1 MWIVEICKVDSNDN
15 SSMVI
20 DVTNNGINFCYLY
33 EIKFKNKIFV
43 I

>member
-1 MWIVEICKVDSNDN
+1 MWIVGICKVDSNDN

-20 DVTNNGINFCYLY
+20 DVTNNDINFSDLY
-33 EIKFKNKIFV
+33 EIKFKIKIFV